1 MRSDFAAARRHLTQA
16 QHCLLGDDNVTNK
29 MLTAVSMLVEATLM
43 AEHTQNPAGQN
54 PAGKVIEF
62 PQDGSDRLGPR
73 WTFGNRDGSA

>member
-16 QHCLLGDDNVTNK
+16 QHCLIGDDNVTDK
-29 MLTAVSMLVEATLM
+29 MLTALSMLIEATLT
-43 AEHTQNPAGQN
+43 AERTQN

-62 PQDGSDRLGPR
+62 PQDGSGRLGPR